1 MKKYLIRWTETHEQE
16 VYANDQD
23 EACDLAEVNMQAET
37 YLNSE
42 IKDIEPLE
50 EREKESEFDT
60 VEERNGD
67 R

>member
-1 MKKYLIRWTETHEQE
+1 
-16 VYANDQD
+16 
-23 EACDLAEVNMQAET
+23 MQAET